1 MEPVSVWFWVGFHV
15 FVVAMLAIDLGVFQ
29 REKHKVSV
37 KEGSIWTA
45 VWIGLSLLFC
55 LGLYFWQGQGPALQ
69 FLTAYVIEKS
79 LSVDNIFVFVVI
91 FNYFSVPDEY
101 QHETLFWGVLGA
113 MIMRAVFIVLGV
125 ALLSTFHWV
134 IYIFGAF
141 LVYTGVRLAF
151 QGDEEVHPE
160 ENPIINAFRRFFPVT
175 ENYVEGKFFVRRNG
189 ALMATPLFLV
199 LLMIEST
206 DVLFA
211 VDSVPAVLSITQ
223 NIFIAYT
230 SNIMAILGLRAL
242 YFVLAGVVD
251 KFEYLHY
258 GLAVVLTFVGVK
270 MLTSGFFHIPT
281 GVSLAVILGILTISI
296 IASLLHNRRGG
307 SEAKA

>member
-1 MEPVSVWFWVGFHV
+1 MEPVSAWFWVGFHI

-29 REKHKVSV
+29 REKHKVSI

-113 MIMRAVFIVLGV
+113 MIMRALFIVLGV

-151 QGDEEVHPE
+151 QGDQEVHPE

-211 VDSVPAVLSITQ
+211 VDSVPAVLAITQ

-251 KFEYLHY
+251 QFEYLHY
-258 GLAVVLTFVGVK
+258 GLAAVLTFVGVK

-281 GVSLAVILGILTISI
+281 GVSLAVILGILTVSVV
-296 IASLLHNRRGG
+296 ASLLHNKRGG

>member
-113 MIMRAVFIVLGV
+113 MIMRALFIVLGV

-160 ENPIINAFRRFFPVT
+160 ENPVINAFRRFFPVT

-296 IASLLHNRRGG
+296 VASLLHNGRGG